1 VLRTRAGLAYRRGM
15 RPRLSPTLL
24 VAVLA
29 LVLAAGGTGYAAGKI
44 TSAQIKDNTIKSKDV
59 KDRALKGVDV
69 KDGSL
74 SGADV
79 MNGSINGADVADGSL
94 GRAEL
99 DNSCAADEEPAF
111 GGCVAHASSG
121 PSSYQAAIDDCNQ
134 RNGRLPTTSEIKWI
148 AAHTEW
154 FAWANGATNQY
165 EFTSDYTAVNPYTP
179 LAFDRGGNV
188 ITDAS
193 ASSFWHHCVTY

>member
-1 VLRTRAGLAYRRGM
+1 MRT
-15 RPRLSPTLL
+15 PRQIRVTPSFV

-29 LVLAAGGTGYAAGKI
+29 LLVAVGGTGFAAGQI
-44 TSAQIKDNTIKSKDV
+44 TSSQIKNGTITGKDIKDRSLTGKDV
-59 KDRALKGVDV
+59 KDRGLKGADV
-69 KDGSL
+69 SDGSL
-74 SGADV
+74 T
-79 MNGSINGADVADGSL
+79 GADVADRSL

-99 DNSCAADEEPAF
+99 NHACAANEEPAF

-121 PSSYQAAIDDCNQ
+121 PSSHQAAIDDCNQ
-134 RNGRLPTTSEIKWI
+134 RNGRLPTTAEIKWI
-148 AAHTEW
+148 AAHIEW
-154 FAWANGATNQY
+154 FAWANGAANQY